1 MVSMK
6 MYVSVTDGRHDI
18 TGDYLVGKVEGN
30 TRKELFVNAIRK
42 FQNLRASESIKT
54 QIRQKSFPAFSKWEF
69 LLTNGTSPVSQI
81 VGKTVY
87 WVRRKDNDWIILELN
102 KDWKPSDGLWKTVY
116 FPIYKI
122 PNSKVNHSSAKDF
135 MVKL

>member
-18 TGDYLVGKVEGN
+18 VGDYLIGKVEGD
-30 TRKELFVNAIRK
+30 TRKQMFVNAIRT
-42 FQNLRASESIKT
+42 FQKLRASESIKA
-54 QIRQKSFPAFSKWEF
+54 QIRQKSFPTFSKWEF
-69 LLTNGTSPVSQI
+69 MLTNGPSPVNKI

-87 WVRRKDNDWIILELN
+87 WVQRKDNDWIILELN
-102 KDWKPSDGLWKTVY
+102 KDWRPSDGLWKTVY
-116 FPIYKI
+116 FSIYKI

-135 MVKL
+135 MIKL